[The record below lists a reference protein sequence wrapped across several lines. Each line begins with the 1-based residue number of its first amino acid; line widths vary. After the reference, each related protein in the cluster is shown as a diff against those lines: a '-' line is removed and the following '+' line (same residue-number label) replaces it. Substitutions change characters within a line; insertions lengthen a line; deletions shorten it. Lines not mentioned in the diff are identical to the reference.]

1 MKLSQRY
8 KNQLCK
14 FYLVDHSEEYGV
26 ISTFFVSKFKNQLF
40 LIRMSNIQ
48 AMEKEVGAT
57 SAFIDFDTLSVEII
71 SKYFRPISEDQILL
85 AINLHEPTSFDNILG
100 GQSEAAEKVDLALF
114 DIELKY
120 IEFFKARK
128 TNDPFEE
135 HDRLYLHRT
144 IYTSPP
150 NISLKIDDE
159 IPDYIENECHKAFED
174 LFKEYNK

>member
-71 SKYFRPISEDQILL
+71 SKYFRPIS
-85 AINLHEPTSFDNILG
+85 
-100 GQSEAAEKVDLALF
+100 
-114 DIELKY
+114 
-120 IEFFKARK
+120 
-128 TNDPFEE
+128 
-135 HDRLYLHRT
+135 
-144 IYTSPP
+144 
-150 NISLKIDDE
+150 
-159 IPDYIENECHKAFED
+159 
-174 LFKEYNK
+174 